1 MKYLL
6 IIMVIILV
14 IPVLAEDPVSTGDCI
29 NITESGGVCK
39 DPTPEVTKPAGD
51 PTIKPTEKPTEEPTE
66 KPTEEPT
73 EKPTEKPTEEPTEK
87 PIEPTI
93 KPVPKIS
100 DVNAISMTLV
110 VNELQWSKKQ
120 ITFSVIKSISDFTDF
135 SKTIFADPDTGA
147 KYIQLKEYKSNTE
160 TFKDDKYG
168 DVQMKMTDI
177 SLIDESFSKPEF
189 VKKQWAVAY
198 QTDDGM
204 SIIIR
209 GNTE

>member
-14 IPVLAEDPVSTGDCI
+14 IPVLAEDPILTGDCI
-29 NITESGGVCK
+29 NITESGLCG
-39 DPTPEVTKPAGD
+39 DPFPEPTKPIEE

-66 KPTEEPT
+66 KPTE
-73 EKPTEKPTEEPTEK
+73 K
-87 PIEPTI
+87 PIEPII
-93 KPVPKIS
+93 KPAPKTS

-110 VNELQWSKKQ
+110 VNELKWSKKQ
-120 ITFSVIKSISDFTDF
+120 ITFSVIKSISDLTDF
-135 SKTIFADPDTGA
+135 SKTIFSDPDTGA
-147 KYIQLKEYKSNTE
+147 KYIQLQEYKSTIE

-189 VKKQWAVAY
+189 VGKQWAVAY
-198 QTDDGM
+198 QTDGM
-204 SIIIR
+204 NTIIR